1 MYGRIVRSLRDTPL
15 RLADSDRRRFVM
27 IFGPSGLRRIRG
39 KDGFN
44 MMIELGHAPA
54 SIQRELSHG
63 MKFHLV
69 TFKRP
74 PKRHGASWKGV
85 VAAAIEHYP
94 EFETA
99 LRAALPDLSSRPLAE
114 FEASLGFS
122 FAEVH
127 ANGVD
132 DKRFLTPTRFAE
144 CAQTS
149 ADVRL
154 FLFNELHL
162 NELFT
167 GGGRTLT
174 HEGKEGVVEYV
185 TPNVDIISLENVSIQ
200 CLDVQVP

>member
-1 MYGRIVRSLRDTPL
+1 MYGRIVRSLRDKPL

-27 IFGPSGLRRIRG
+27 IFGPSGLRRISG

-54 SIQRELSHG
+54 SIRRELSHG

-74 PKRHGASWKGV
+74 TKRHRASWKGV
-85 VAAAIEHYP
+85 VAAAAEHYP

-99 LRAALPDLSSRPLAE
+99 LRAALLDLSNRPLAE

-122 FAEVH
+122 FVEVH
-127 ANGVD
+127 ANGVG

-144 CAQTS
+144 CAQTP

-167 GGGRTLT
+167 GDGRTLT
-174 HEGKEGVVEYV
+174 HEGKVGVVEYI
-185 TPNVDIISLENVSIQ
+185 TPNVDIDALECVNIQ
-200 CLDVQVP
+200 RIDVQAP